1 MSTEPLEQGRRPVPT
16 TERTRIAIPRRRV
29 KARRYN
35 SSDNAGLALSDA
47 VDFWSFAGAAANV
60 VMQLSWPEVGY
71 GVVESR
77 VQSGSLMHHP
87 WKRAR
92 TTTQYLAVAI
102 LGTDD
107 ERAAYRDAVNGAHRQ
122 VRSHSGSPVT
132 YNAFDR
138 TLQMW
143 VAACLY
149 VGFEDTYQLLHGR
162 MTVPE
167 REHFYS
173 TAMPLGTTL
182 QVTEDQWPPTRAEFD
197 DYWNIAC
204 RRIHIDGRVRA
215 YLLALVDLQMVRL
228 PLRVTFAPLLRFLT
242 LGTLAPVFRDAM
254 GLDWSERDQRRFER
268 LFVLVAA
275 VNRVLPR
282 FVRQGATRVLM
293 GDVRRRIRRHKALI

>member
-1 MSTEPLEQGRRPVPT
+1 MNAEPVEQGSRPASAT
-16 TERTRIAIPRRRV
+16 DRTRIPIPARRV
-29 KARRYN
+29 KARA
-35 SSDNAGLALSDA
+35 DNPDLALSDA

-60 VMQLSWPEVGY
+60 IMQLSWPEVGY

-77 VQSGSLMHHP
+77 VESGSLMHHP

-102 LGTDD
+102 LGTEE

-122 VRSHSGSPVT
+122 VRSHSGSPVA

-149 VGFEDTYQLLHGR
+149 VGFEDTYELLHGR
-162 MTVPE
+162 LTGRE

-182 QVTEDQWPPTRAEFD
+182 QVTEEQWPPTRAEFD
-197 DYWNIAC
+197 DYWNSAC
-204 RRIHIDGRVRA
+204 QRIDIDDRVRD
-215 YLLALVDLQMVRL
+215 YLLALVNLEMVRL
-228 PLRVTFAPLLRFLT
+228 PLRITFAPLLRLLT
-242 LGTLAPVFRDAM
+242 VGTLAPVFRDAM

-275 VNRVLPR
+275 VNRMLPR
-282 FVRQGATRVLM
+282 FVRHGATHVLM
-293 GDVRRRIRRHKALI
+293 GDVRRRIRRRTALI

>member
-1 MSTEPLEQGRRPVPT
+1 MTTEPVEQGARSAAAT
-16 TERTRIAIPRRRV
+16 ARTRIPIPARRV
-29 KARRYN
+29 KARA
-35 SSDNAGLALSDA
+35 DNPDLALADA

-60 VMQLSWPEVGY
+60 IMQLSWPEVGY

-77 VQSGSLMHHP
+77 VESGSLMHHP

-102 LGTDD
+102 LGTEE
-107 ERAAYRDAVNGAHRQ
+107 ERAAYRAAVNGAHRQ
-122 VRSHSGSPVT
+122 VRSHSGSPVA

-149 VGFEDTYQLLHGR
+149 VGFEDTYELLHGR
-162 MTVPE
+162 LTVRE

-173 TAMPLGTTL
+173 TAMPRGTTL
-182 QVTEDQWPPTRAEFD
+182 QVTEEQWPATRAEFD
-197 DYWNIAC
+197 DYWNGAC
-204 RRIHIDGRVRA
+204 LRIDIDDRVRD
-215 YLLALVDLQMVRL
+215 YLLALVNLEMVRL
-228 PLRVTFAPLLRFLT
+228 PLRITFAPLLRFLT
-242 LGTLAPVFRDAM
+242 IGTLAPVFRDAM

-275 VNRVLPR
+275 INRVLPR
-282 FVRQGATRVLM
+282 FVRHGATHALM
-293 GDVRRRIRRHKALI
+293 GDVRRRIRRRTALI

>member
-1 MSTEPLEQGRRPVPT
+1 MERIAVTAEPLDPGVLS
-16 TERTRIAIPRRRV
+16 TERTRISVAPQRPGRRV
-29 KARRYN
+29 N
-35 SSDNAGLALSDA
+35 PDVALSDA

-77 VQSGSLMHHP
+77 VESGSLMHHP

-92 TTTQYLAVAI
+92 TTTQYLAVAV
-102 LGTDD
+102 LGSEE
-107 ERAAYRDAVNGAHRQ
+107 ERAAYREAVNGAHRQ
-122 VRSHSGSPVT
+122 VRSHAGSPVS

-149 VGFEDTYQLLHGR
+149 VGFEDTYELLHGQ
-162 MTVPE
+162 MTAQE

-182 QVTEDQWPPTRAEFD
+182 QVTADQWPPTRAAFD
-197 DYWNIAC
+197 DYWNSAC
-204 RRIHIDGRVRA
+204 RRVHIDDTVRD
-215 YLLALVDLQMVRL
+215 YLLALIDLRMVRW
-228 PLRVTFAPLLRFLT
+228 PLRITFAPLLRFLT
-242 LGTLAPVFRDAM
+242 IGTLAPVFRDAI
-254 GLDWSERDQRRFER
+254 GLSWSERDQRWFDR

-275 VNRVLPR
+275 INRFLPR
-282 FVRQGATRVLM
+282 VVRQGATRMLI
-293 GDVRRRIRRHKALI
+293 GDVRRRIRARKALV